1 MTRAYPDLARNAC
14 AVVALDFGGTSIY
27 ALDPSVGCDH
37 VAATVFALIGLW
49 FALAA
54 AADAFIPVSN
64 DAVV

>member
-1 MTRAYPDLARNAC
+1 MKRTYPDLARNAC
-14 AVVALDFGGTSIY
+14 SVAALDFGATSIY

-37 VAATVFALIGLW
+37 VAAAAFALIGLW

-54 AADAFIPVSN
+54 AADVFVPVSN

>member
-14 AVVALDFGGTSIY
+14 SVIALDFGGTSIY

-37 VAATVFALIGLW
+37 VAAMGLALIGLW

-54 AADAFIPVSN
+54 AADVFIPISK